1 MPSPPA
7 STRRRLVAPVAI
19 AIAGAVALAG
29 CGESA
34 DTTRGRQL
42 FISRCGTCHVL
53 SEAATTGVQG
63 PNLDAAFAD
72 ARAAGMDADTI
83 EGIVK
88 VQVENPRPSTPNPSV
103 SMPADLVSGQDLDD
117 VAAYVGSVAGVPG
130 IKPPTAPGGP
140 GGQVFAANGCGGCHT
155 LAAANATGTVG
166 PDLDQYIPG
175 QSAAAISKEIT
186 DPQASYAKGYEG
198 NNAMPTTFGT
208 DISPQ
213 DLKLL
218 VQFLI
223 DNAGKKSG

>member
-1 MPSPPA
+1 MRHPA
-7 STRRRLVAPVAI
+7 VIAAAAVLGAI
-19 AIAGAVALAG
+19 LLAG
-29 CGESA
+29 CGSEGVTSP
-34 DTTRGRQL
+34 TPNTVV
-42 FISRCGTCHVL
+42 GTV
-53 SEAATTGVQG
+53 ATTSSFPVV
-63 PNLDAAFAD
+63 PAFHLKGD
-72 ARAAGMDADTI
+72 SKR
-83 EGIVK
+83 
-88 VQVENPRPSTPNPSV
+88 
-103 SMPADLVSGQDLDD
+103 
-117 VAAYVGSVAGVPG
+117 GSDIYASS
-130 IKPPTAPGGP
+130 
-140 GGQVFAANGCGGCHT
+140 GCGGCHT

-166 PDLDQYIPG
+166 PNLDQYLPG

>member
-1 MPSPPA
+1 VPGTPPPHP
-7 STRRRLVAPVAI
+7 RRLFVAPVAI
-19 AIAGAVALAG
+19 ALAVGVALAG
-29 CGESA
+29 CGGGA

-53 SEAATTGVQG
+53 AQAATSGTQG

-88 VQVENPRPSTPNPSV
+88 FQVENPRPSTPNPNV

-130 IKPPTAPGGP
+130 AKPPTAPGGP
-140 GGQVFAANGCGGCHT
+140 GGQVFANNGCGGCHT

-166 PDLDQYIPG
+166 PNLDQYIPG
-175 QSAAAISKEIT
+175 QSASRVSKEIT
-186 DPQASYAKGYEG
+186 DPQASYAKGFEG

-208 DISPQ
+208 NISPD

-218 VQFLI
+218 VQFLL
-223 DNAGKKSG
+223 DNAGKK